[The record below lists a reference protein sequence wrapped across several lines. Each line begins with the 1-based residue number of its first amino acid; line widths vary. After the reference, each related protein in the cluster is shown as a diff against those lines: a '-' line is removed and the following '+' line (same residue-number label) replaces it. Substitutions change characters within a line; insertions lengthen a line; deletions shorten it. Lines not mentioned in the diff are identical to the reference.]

1 MALTKTLWTTI
12 VDLISTGQNVSNGLD
27 TAFTNIDAAITQV
40 DTNTADIVTI
50 GGKVT
55 TLENYA
61 NNAVSIATVSPM
73 TAQTLAAG
81 IAEKLEWMTVA
92 VVNAG
97 GTSISYDIPTDN
109 ILIQEASVYKVFG
122 VISGVAPINNVID
135 IELYINNLPTGF
147 KSSCIGGGD
156 SSTNTFVYSFMTSF
170 AINDD
175 INLYITSTGT
185 SFTVQSASV
194 TVEKTKY

>member
-12 VDLISTGQNVSNGLD
+12 VDLISTGQNVSDGFD

-40 DTNTADIVTI
+40 DTNTEDIVTI

-55 TLENYA
+55 ALENYA
-61 NNAVSIATVSPM
+61 NSAVSIATVSPM

>member
-12 VDLISTGQNVSNGLD
+12 VDLISTGQNVSSGLD

-50 GGKVT
+50 DGRVT

-147 KSSCIGGGD
+147 KSSCISRGD

>member
-12 VDLISTGQNVSNGLD
+12 VDLISTGQNVSSGLD

-40 DTNTADIVTI
+40 DTNTEDIVTI